1 MHLIGGKM
9 GYKSKC
15 LSHDEICAIYTCLH
29 GHIHVKYRTLDI
41 AMEPEEFL
49 QVAQVF
55 TDALRILQRKE
66 DTVNEEISLADIG
79 AIQKV

>member
-1 MHLIGGKM
+1 M
-9 GYKSKC
+9 GYNNKY
-15 LSHDEICAIYTCLH
+15 LSHDEICAIYKCLD

-49 QVAQVF
+49 QVAHVF

-66 DTVNEEISLADIG
+66 DTINEEISIADIS
-79 AIQKV
+79 AMQKV